1 MLWLHYIY
9 WHTRPPLPGVFE
21 KTFTE
26 LWRDSLCIEWYTQQL
41 KLKPRPFLWKE
52 LCNKKENGCNL
63 CAGECCWTINCC
75 FGVHVCVMAGMM
87 ASVCR
92 VDPMPPLPLGK
103 VTKGN
108 SFRLSDRITDCRFT
122 VYSVQ
127 IVSRLSWREEYW
139 QKIWMSP
146 THNFAINCVRA

>member
-1 MLWLHYIY
+1 MLWLYYMY
-9 WHTRPPLPGVFE
+9 WHTRPLPGVFE

-41 KLKPRPFLWKE
+41 KLEPRPFLWKE
-52 LCNKKENGCNL
+52 LCNTKEESCNL

-75 FGVHVCVMAGMM
+75 IAVHVCVMAGMM

-92 VDPMPPLPLGK
+92 VDPLPPLPRGK

-108 SFRLSDRITDCRFT
+108 SARLSDRLTNCRFT
-122 VYSVQ
+122 LCSVL
-127 IVSRLSWREEYW
+127 IVSRLWWKEEEGA
-139 QKIWMSP
+139 KNCMSP
-146 THNFAINCVRA
+146 THNFAISYVNA